1 MGFMSPQLPPVD
13 AGTFRTLSRSER
25 LQLLTRHWVEHG
37 FGTPYAVY
45 FFYIVKCLLYVVL
58 RSTVERGSRG
68 CGRASVQVRRL
79 HLARKAE
86 NA

>member
-1 MGFMSPQLPPVD
+1 MAHRQGRQHARCPQLGDADVGFELSDDEGETNGRVD
-13 AGTFRTLSRSER
+13 TKAAVFALAER
-25 LQLLTRHWVEHG
+25 
-37 FGTPYAVY
+37 
-45 FFYIVKCLLYVVL
+45 L